1 MPVVSLYRANRLWHK
16 GEIAEKEKRK
26 KEKRSILRPITGLGL
41 REEKVSEQSQTIS
54 YKVNRETYILHTP
67 PF

>member
-16 GEIAEKEKRK
+16 GEIAEKGKRT

-41 REEKVSEQSQTIS
+41 RHQRKGFRAKPNNLLIKQGKQGD
-54 YKVNRETYILHTP
+54 L
-67 PF
+67 